1 LKTSGFT
8 KLANGFVRN
17 VVFPLWARRDHP
29 AFGAY
34 VREFEQTQSWSP
46 DALKALQLKRLQEL
60 LQHAY
65 RHCAYY
71 QHRMTE
77 AGLPPEDV
85 TSLEQ
90 LSPLPLLTKKDIQDY
105 RNELQA
111 DNLLE
116 SGKVRNQTGGSTGS
130 PLQFYVDRKRF
141 DSRLAST
148 VRHDE
153 WAGLRPGDWFAML
166 WGARLDQDSGHGM
179 WDWWRNTLLYRSV
192 ELNTSHIEN
201 ADWAKFIS
209 RVRQK
214 RPGVLL
220 AYAQSAVLFARYLR
234 EQKIDDITFDSIIT
248 TAEVLLPGQRE
259 LLEEAFRGRVF
270 NRYGCREVSVI
281 ASECE
286 FHQGMHVNAEALLVE
301 IVPAPSV
308 KSPAGKI
315 VVTDLL
321 NFSMPLIRYEIG
333 DVGTWADNQKC
344 PCGRGLPLLGD
355 VQGRITDF
363 LVLANGASVSGP
375 ALTLVVA
382 DMEDV
387 RQVQF
392 VQKNANLVTLRVVRG
407 RNYGTQTD
415 DELRR
420 RLGPYLGGQAT
431 LSIEPVDSVRS
442 EVSGKYR
449 FVVNEFEPVSQNIGE
464 SAVRH

>member
-1 LKTSGFT
+1 MKPGGFT
-8 KLANGFVRN
+8 SLTNSVARN

-29 AFGAY
+29 AFSSY
-34 VREFEQTQSWSP
+34 LREFQRTQFWTSEQ
-46 DALKALQLKRLQEL
+46 LKELQLKRLQEL
-60 LQHAY
+60 LDHAY
-65 RHCAYY
+65 QHCPYY
-71 QHRMTE
+71 RQRMSE
-77 AGLPPEDV
+77 AGMGPKDV
-85 TSLEQ
+85 SSFEQ
-90 LSPLPLLTKKDIQDY
+90 LAALPLLTKRDIQDF
-105 RNELQA
+105 RTELQA
-111 DNLLE
+111 DNFPAGE
-116 SGKVRNQTGGSTGS
+116 KIRNQTGGSTGS
-130 PLQFYVDRKRF
+130 PLQFFVDKKRF

-153 WAGLRPGDWFAML
+153 WAGLRPGDWFAVL
-166 WGARLDQDSGHGM
+166 WGARIDTDAANGK

-192 ELNTSHIEN
+192 KLNTSRVEDAN
-201 ADWAKFIS
+201 WTEFIS
-209 RVRQK
+209 RVRRK
-214 RPGVLL
+214 RPAVLL
-220 AYAQSAVLFARYLR
+220 AYAQSAVLFARYLA
-234 EQKIDDITFDSIIT
+234 EHKIKDITFDSIIT

-259 LLEEAFRGRVF
+259 LLEQAFGGRVF

-286 FHQGMHVNAEALLVE
+286 LHRGMHVNAEALLVE
-301 IVPAPSV
+301 VVPVPAV

-333 DVGTWADNQKC
+333 DVGAWAENQKC
-344 PCGRGLPLLGD
+344 PCGRGLPLLGE
-355 VQGRITDF
+355 VQGRTTDF
-363 LVLANGASVSGP
+363 LVLADGASVSGP

-392 VQKNANLVTLRVVRG
+392 VQKDANHVTLRVVRG

-420 RLGPYLGGQAT
+420 RLSPYLGGQAV
-431 LSIEPVDSVRS
+431 LSIEPVDSIRS

-449 FVVNEFEPVSQNIGE
+449 FVVNEFEPVSQNAGE
-464 SAVRH
+464 